1 MKLLASPPPTRIS
14 PAAIHGPRDLA
25 IPAGRPMP
33 WPFGRRRATKLK
45 VDGPAPVAEG
55 KKPAAAYAGQRSG
68 VMPDTSQALGRR
80 ISTRQSNRRKRR
92 PSSRSDASLRD
103 VNLEKHS
110 SDLEPTHTASERQH
124 LSPPASQEDIT
135 ALPITKELGT
145 SPHLRPVT
153 QEYETPYNFQLQGQS
168 HSSIPSARE
177 RGKLQRPQ
185 TLRGKRSANDPALP
199 RRKSTKKRKNDHV
212 REEEIRAMS
221 MPLPQKRPAGNAGGG
236 MLRRDSKKMRSGLN
250 RHLER
255 PTSNI
260 SLPVEESIHS
270 SMSGGS
276 ESRAFRVSAL
286 DMFTPRPKIR
296 LSGLQYSPGGAN
308 TSPQNPSRNESRKE
322 KRATTSKDGK
332 ESKEALNKS
341 RTIDDLADSLDAGA
355 LREIMDRDKRRREKK
370 RKADEERI
378 KRKLERRAE
387 KQRAKEQAQAPGG
400 TPAIVPQQATGSV
413 GLGIQKEPSTPMHEQ
428 PATPK
433 PDPMETE
440 SSSTYLNYP
449 ASGQISSNPFENREL
464 EIHRPIDEVP
474 TPLES
479 PFEEPIVADAQEV
492 RYSRASMSPPTS
504 PVHHARGISNVS
516 YMPDL
521 LSEMVTQQ
529 PVQSVEPVP
538 TPQEATSSR
547 QSLPIAPTEVTPQ
560 RTSARR
566 SSEASGK
573 RAGVWASIFRRGGKR
588 SSIDQGRTTPSEHSF
603 SNTSR
608 ESMSRQPPPAHLVG
622 PPQVRRTSGTPV
634 RTMSKFKEDLPDFPL
649 SPPDSRV
656 QSPEVYASSS
666 KPIAARR
673 GNKQPSS
680 IHIEGGSRPGSK
692 RGADALITPTDD
704 VNRND
709 SPVSPGGRASRIMS
723 QSLASV
729 DSEGSW
735 LSGKPVKR
743 RSNQVHVR
751 SSVGSAVTPK
761 QHEDFNASYEEL
773 GIPDDEYFRRLTPQ
787 PDEKRRSAQSGEL
800 FTRKPSSTAM
810 APTAGSDTDDDAQS
824 NAAEKLVDQ
833 ETVHS
838 GVARQPTVVH
848 RNPRVKSTEALVTY
862 FQADEASAA
871 GSSPSNVGE
880 SPDQD
885 RESPTEEQPVLVQRA
900 RSVDL
905 GNHVRHLSAG
915 SAKLLDIPARGS
927 SVDQR
932 RASSTSHKSRASIVE

>member
-1 MKLLASPPPTRIS
+1 
-14 PAAIHGPRDLA
+14 
-25 IPAGRPMP
+25 MP

-68 VMPDTSQALGRR
+68 SMPDTSQALGRR
-80 ISTRQSNRRKRR
+80 ISTRQKSRRKRR
-92 PSSRSDASLRD
+92 PTSRSDASLRD
-103 VNLEKHS
+103 VDLEKHS
-110 SDLEPTHTASERQH
+110 SDLEPTHITAEKQH
-124 LSPPASQEDIT
+124 LYPQGSREDIT

-153 QEYETPYNFQLQGQS
+153 QDLQTPYNFQLQGQS
-168 HSSIPSARE
+168 HTSIPSARE

-221 MPLPQKRPAGNAGGG
+221 MPVPQKRPAGNSGGG

-250 RHLER
+250 RHFER

-276 ESRAFRVSAL
+276 ESRAFRVSVL

-296 LSGLQYSPGGAN
+296 LSGLQYSPGSAN

-322 KRATTSKDGK
+322 KRATISKDGK

-355 LREIMDRDKRRREKK
+355 LREIMERDKRRREKK

-400 TPAIVPQQATGSV
+400 TPATVPQQATGSV
-413 GLGIQKEPSTPMHEQ
+413 GLGIQKEPSTPVQEQ
-428 PATPK
+428 PIP
-433 PDPMETE
+433 
-440 SSSTYLNYP
+440 
-449 ASGQISSNPFENREL
+449 SNPFENREL
-464 EIHRPIDEVP
+464 EIHHPIDEVP

-479 PFEEPIVADAQEV
+479 PFEEPVVADAHEV

-516 YMPDL
+516 QMPDL
-521 LSEMVTQQ
+521 LSEMVAQE
-529 PVQSVEPVP
+529 PVQSVEPTPAVEPTPTVEPVP
-538 TPQEATSSR
+538 IPQEATSSR
-547 QSLPIAPTEVTPQ
+547 QSLPIAPAEITPQ
-560 RTSARR
+560 RASARR

-588 SSIDQGRTTPSEHSF
+588 SSFDQGRTTPSEHSF

-680 IHIEGGSRPGSK
+680 IHVEGGSRPGSK

-787 PDEKRRSAQSGEL
+787 PDEKRRSAQSGDL

-810 APTAGSDTDDDAQS
+810 AATAGSDTDDDVQS
-824 NAAEKLVDQ
+824 NAAEKQVNQ

-885 RESPTEEQPVLVQRA
+885 RESPIEEPPVLVQRA

-932 RASSTSHKSRASIVE
+932 RASSTSHKSRVSIVE